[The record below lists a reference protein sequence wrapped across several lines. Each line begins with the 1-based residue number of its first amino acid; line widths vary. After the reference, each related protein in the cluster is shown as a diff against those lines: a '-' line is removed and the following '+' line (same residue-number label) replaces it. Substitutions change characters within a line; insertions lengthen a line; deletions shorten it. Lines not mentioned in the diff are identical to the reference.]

1 MSLFGEVDSGFL
13 LSVIA
18 PKTRHIGAPFARA
31 YERVPKRMS
40 SDWSGC
46 HHHSSL
52 LASEAVRKPCD
63 TTPILLL
70 LLLLQVLLTLAAAN
84 ATVAAYCY
92 RRWK

>member
-1 MSLFGEVDSGFL
+1 MSLFGEVDNAFL

-18 PKTRHIGAPFARA
+18 PKTRAQAFGS
-31 YERVPKRMS
+31 VPKRMS

-46 HHHSSL
+46 HHRSSFL
-52 LASEAVRKPCD
+52 VSEAVRKPCD
-63 TTPILLL
+63 TTPTLLL

-84 ATVAAYCY
+84 ATVAAYSY